1 MHVGSRQMPGCP
13 ISVTRL
19 RLRRLLPCTVLLPFV
34 SLPFLPL
41 SVPVDSAAAV
51 VPGALR
57 WAGGGRGAAGG
68 GAGRSAAA
76 AASSPLGSISPPFF
90 PSLTPSCCFLA
101 RRPGLF

>member
-57 WAGGGRGAAGG
+57 WAGGGRGTAGG
-68 GAGRSAAA
+68 GAGMSAAA
-76 AASSPLGSISPPFF
+76 AASGG
-90 PSLTPSCCFLA
+90 
-101 RRPGLF
+101 RRAAS